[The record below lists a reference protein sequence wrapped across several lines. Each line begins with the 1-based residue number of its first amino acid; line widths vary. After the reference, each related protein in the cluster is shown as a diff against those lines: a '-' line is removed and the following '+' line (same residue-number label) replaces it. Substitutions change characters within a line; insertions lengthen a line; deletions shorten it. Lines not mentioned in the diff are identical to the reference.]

1 MRRRAF
7 ITLIGGAAAW
17 PLAVRAQQAGRVR
30 RIGALMSA
38 SESDPGWRANWA
50 ALTEALAMLG
60 WSEGHNIRI
69 ETRWGASN
77 PEAIQQAAKDL
88 VAVQPELIFS
98 QNTPTTAAL
107 LQQTRSIPI
116 VFAQVVDPVGSGFV
130 ASLSRPGG
138 NVTGFLNLEASVAG
152 KWLELLKEIAPR
164 VARAAFV
171 YHPATAP
178 YANYFLTPFK
188 TAAASLHL
196 EAIAAP
202 VADLSALEAI
212 AGAQA
217 GTPNGGL
224 VVMPDSYLVAHRAEV
239 ASLAARHRLP
249 TVYPFRTFAEAGGL
263 LSYGNQ
269 MPENY
274 RRAATYVD
282 RILKGANPGEL
293 PVQAPVQFELVINLK
308 TSRALDL
315 DVPVQLQQ
323 RADEIIE

>member
-7 ITLIGGAAAW
+7 IALLGGAAAW

-38 SESDPGWRANWA
+38 MENDPGYRVNWA

-60 WSEGHNIRI
+60 WSDGRNIRI
-69 ETRWGASN
+69 ETRWGAAN
-77 PEAIQQAAKDL
+77 PEAMQQAAKEL
-88 VAVQPELIFS
+88 VALQPELIFS
-98 QNTPTTAAL
+98 QTTTAAL

-116 VFAQVVDPVGSGFV
+116 VFAQVVDPIGTRFV

-138 NVTGFLNLEASVAG
+138 NVTGFLNLEASVVG
-152 KWLELLKEIAPR
+152 KWLELLKEIAPG

-171 YHPATAP
+171 FHPATAP
-178 YANYFLTPFK
+178 FADYFLNPFK
-188 TAAASLHL
+188 TAAGSLQL

-202 VADLSALEAI
+202 VADLSALEAV
-212 AGAQA
+212 AVAQA
-217 GTPNGGL
+217 GAPNGGL

-249 TVYPFRTFAEAGGL
+249 TVYPFRTFAEVGGL

-308 TSRALDL
+308 TARALEL

>member
-17 PLAVRAQQAGRVR
+17 PLAARAQQAGRVR

-38 SESDPGWRANWA
+38 SENDLGFRVNWA
-50 ALTEALAMLG
+50 AFREALAMLG
-60 WSEGHNIRI
+60 WSEGNNIRI
-69 ETRWGASN
+69 ETRWGAA
-77 PEAIQQAAKDL
+77 EAEAMQHAAKEL
-88 VAVQPELIFS
+88 VALQPELIFS
-98 QNTPTTAAL
+98 QNTPTTGAL
-107 LQQTRSIPI
+107 LQQTRTIPI
-116 VFAQVVDPVGSGFV
+116 VFAQVVDPVGSGYV
-130 ASLSRPGG
+130 ASLPRPGG

-171 YHPATAP
+171 FHPPTAP
-178 YANYFLTPFK
+178 FANYFLNPFK
-188 TAAASLHL
+188 AAAASLHL
-196 EAIAAP
+196 EPIAAP

-212 AGAQA
+212 VAAQA
-217 GTPNGGL
+217 GTPNGAL
-224 VVMPDSYLVAHRAEV
+224 VTMPDTFLVAHRAEIT
-239 ASLAARHRLP
+239 SLAARHRLP
-249 TVYPFRTFAEAGGL
+249 AIYPFRAFAEAGGL

-269 MPENY
+269 FPENY

-282 RILKGANPGEL
+282 RILKGANPGQL

-308 TSRALDL
+308 TARALDL

-323 RADEIIE
+323 RADDIIE

>member
-1 MRRRAF
+1 M
-7 ITLIGGAAAW
+7 
-17 PLAVRAQQAGRVR
+17 QK
-30 RIGALMSA
+30 
-38 SESDPGWRANWA
+38 
-50 ALTEALAMLG
+50 
-60 WSEGHNIRI
+60 
-69 ETRWGASN
+69 
-77 PEAIQQAAKDL
+77 AAKEL
-88 VAVQPELIFS
+88 VALQPELIFS
-98 QNTPTTAAL
+98 QNTPTTTAL

-116 VFAQVVDPVGSGFV
+116 VFAQVVDPIGSGFV
-130 ASLSRPGG
+130 AGLSRPGG
-138 NVTGFLNLEASVAG
+138 NATGFLNLEASVVG

-171 YHPATAP
+171 FHPATAP
-178 YANYFLTPFK
+178 YADYFLNPFK

-196 EAIAAP
+196 EAIGAP
-202 VADLSALEAI
+202 VADLSALEAV
-212 AGAQA
+212 AVAQA
-217 GTPNGGL
+217 GAPNGGL

-239 ASLAARHRLP
+239 AALAARHRLP
-249 TVYPFRTFAEAGGL
+249 TVYPFRAFAKVGGL

-282 RILKGANPGEL
+282 CVLKGANPGEL

-308 TSRALDL
+308 TARALEL

>member
-7 ITLIGGAAAW
+7 IALLGGAAAW
-17 PLAVRAQQAGRVR
+17 PLAARGQNAGRAR
-30 RIGALMSA
+30 RIGALISA
-38 SESDPGWRANWA
+38 MENDPAYRVNWA
-50 ALTEALAMLG
+50 AFMEALAMLG
-60 WSEGHNIRI
+60 WSDGQNLRI
-69 ETRWGASN
+69 EARWGAADA
-77 PEAIQQAAKDL
+77 ETMQQAAKEL
-88 VAVQPELIFS
+88 VALQPELIFS

-116 VFAQVVDPVGSGFV
+116 VFAQVVDPVGTGFT

-171 YHPATAP
+171 FHPATAP
-178 YANYFLTPFK
+178 FADYFLNPFK
-188 TAAASLHL
+188 TAASSLRL

-202 VADLSALEAI
+202 VADLSALDAM

-217 GTPNGGL
+217 SAPNGGL

-249 TVYPFRTFAEAGGL
+249 TVYPFRTFAEVGGL

-293 PVQAPVQFELVINLK
+293 PMQAPVQFELVINLK
-308 TSRALDL
+308 TARMLDL